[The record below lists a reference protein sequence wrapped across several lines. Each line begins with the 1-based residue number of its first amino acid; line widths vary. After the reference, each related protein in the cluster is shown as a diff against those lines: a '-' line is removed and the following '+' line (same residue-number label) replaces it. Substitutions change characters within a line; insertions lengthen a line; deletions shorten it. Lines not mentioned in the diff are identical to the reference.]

1 LEFILLI
8 RNVLVAVDGSENS
21 DRALDFSLDLAEKY
35 GASVRILNVSESP
48 SLGAVPLEPS
58 TVSGESMVGFVK
70 DLQRLHEEILSKAV
84 AHAKE
89 FKPNVVVSSKLREG
103 DPALEI
109 VAEAK
114 DAGFDVVVVGHSGL
128 GRVKELFLGNISEKV
143 AHLAPCPVVIVR

>member
-1 LEFILLI
+1 LGFILLI

-35 GASVRILNVSESP
+35 GAAVRILNVSESP
-48 SLGAVPLEPS
+48 ALGVVPLEPS
-58 TVSGESMVGFVK
+58 TFSGESMVGFVK
-70 DLQRLHEEILSKAV
+70 DLQRFHEEVLIKAG

-114 DAGFDVVVVGHSGL
+114 DAGFDVVVVGHRGL
-128 GRVKELFLGNISEKV
+128 GRVEELFLGNISEKV
-143 AHLAPCPVVIVR
+143 AHSAPCPVIIVR